1 MHTVSSSQRPARERR
16 SATRALRAAASD
28 ALRKLR
34 PWVRDLGG
42 ELFYRAAFTRPSR
55 FAYEKLSIV
64 TLHRVLPPDL
74 LAEYPIPSIAV
85 TPHELDWLIQLFEQH
100 YTLGTLG
107 EIATRFTLGDRP
119 ERPLLA
125 LTFDDG
131 QRDNFEH
138 ARPVLARHG
147 VHASFFVVA
156 DATENDQTLWH
167 DRVAYGVC
175 ALRARDA
182 QRASALLGELGVS
195 PHDPDPANAAVA
207 RLKAHEPD
215 TRERWIALVEAAHG
229 VVARPSWDGMMNWQQ
244 LKQLHAEG
252 HEIGSHSQTHPIL
265 PLVSDSRL
273 QDEVAGSRQLLR
285 QKLQFEIESFCYP
298 NGDCDARVIQAV
310 KVAGYRHAVTTRY
323 GINHAGASHYT
334 WKRFDLQSRH
344 ARAATGELSESRLLL
359 RMTGQ
364 LPGAR

>member
-1 MHTVSSSQRPARERR
+1 MNAGSSAGRGAV
-16 SATRALRAAASD
+16 AG

-42 ELFYRAAFTRPSR
+42 ELFYRAAFMRPSR
-55 FAYEKLSIV
+55 FAFEKLTIV
-64 TLHRVLPPDL
+64 TFHRVLPPDL

-85 TPHELDWLIQLFEQH
+85 TPHELDWFIRLFDQH

-107 EIATRFTLGDRP
+107 EMATRFTLGDRP

-125 LTFDDG
+125 ITFDDG

-147 VHASFFVVA
+147 AQASFFVVA

-167 DRVAYGVC
+167 DRVAYGVS

-182 QRASALLGELGVS
+182 RRAAALLSELGVS
-195 PHDPDPANAAVA
+195 REDADPENAAVGL
-207 RLKAHEPD
+207 LKAREPEA
-215 TRERWIALVEAAHG
+215 RERWIALVEAAHEG
-229 VVARPSWDGMMNWQQ
+229 ARRPSWDGMMSWQQ

-265 PLVSDSRL
+265 PLVSDARL
-273 QDEVAGSRQLLR
+273 QDEVAGSRQLMR

-323 GINHAGASHYT
+323 GINHPGASHYT
-334 WKRFDLQSRH
+334 WKRFDIQSRH
-344 ARAATGELSESRLLL
+344 ARAASGELSESRILL
-359 RMTGQ
+359 RLTGQ
-364 LPGAR
+364 LPGAS